1 VAWRDLFRWGRKA
14 ANAYD
19 ILREISARYRSR
31 TGRNINVETA
41 TRVSTIFGGCR
52 LVGHGM
58 ATPPF
63 KLMQEANGKRLP
75 AADHPL
81 YDLLAR
87 KPNPWQ
93 TSFEF
98 RETLSWHLELCFNAY
113 VFINRSSILKA
124 GEILEL
130 IPIDPNCVKVNQA
143 DDYTITYDV
152 RSQNGSL
159 KTFPAEA
166 IWHIRGPSWDSVRG
180 IEFLAAAREAIG
192 LAMALEE
199 SQAALQGNG
208 VQSTG
213 AWVVDGKLQPGQYQ
227 ELRDWIVREH
237 VGPDKAGKPFI
248 LDRAAKWV
256 SNQMTNVDAQTR
268 EMRQQQVE
276 EICRFMVIFPIM
288 LGYSDKATTYA
299 SSEQMFL
306 AHSVHTLSPRW
317 TRFEQSAD
325 AYLLTDQERADGF
338 YFDFIEEGMIRGSVK
353 ETTDTIIAR
362 VNGGLMTPNE
372 GRAKLDLNPDADPA
386 SDKLRIPVNTVQD
399 PKKPAG
405 DGGNTGAPP

>member
-1 VAWRDLFRWGRKA
+1 V
-14 ANAYD
+14 
-19 ILREISARYRSR
+19 
-31 TGRNINVETA
+31 
-41 TRVSTIFGGCR
+41 
-52 LVGHGM
+52 
-58 ATPPF
+58 
-63 KLMQEANGKRLP
+63 
-75 AADHPL
+75 
-81 YDLLAR
+81 
-87 KPNPWQ
+87 
-93 TSFEF
+93 
-98 RETLSWHLELCFNAY
+98 
-113 VFINRSSILKA
+113 
-124 GEILEL
+124 
-130 IPIDPNCVKVNQA
+130 
-143 DDYTITYDV
+143 
-152 RSQNGSL
+152 

-213 AWVVDGKLQPGQYQ
+213 AWVVEGKLQPGQYQ

-299 SSEQMFL
+299 SAEQMFL
-306 AHSVHTLSPRW
+306 AHAVHTLSPRW

-353 ETTDTIIAR
+353 ETTDTII
-362 VNGGLMTPNE
+362 
-372 GRAKLDLNPDADPA
+372 
-386 SDKLRIPVNTVQD
+386 
-399 PKKPAG
+399 
-405 DGGNTGAPP
+405 GA

>member
-19 ILREISARYRSR
+19 ILRELSARYRSR

-152 RSQNGSL
+152 RSQNGSC
-159 KTFPAEA
+159 EN
-166 IWHIRGPSWDSVRG
+166 I
-180 IEFLAAAREAIG
+180 
-192 LAMALEE
+192 
-199 SQAALQGNG
+199 
-208 VQSTG
+208 
-213 AWVVDGKLQPGQYQ
+213 PG
-227 ELRDWIVREH
+227 R
-237 VGPDKAGKPFI
+237 
-248 LDRAAKWV
+248 
-256 SNQMTNVDAQTR
+256 
-268 EMRQQQVE
+268 
-276 EICRFMVIFPIM
+276 
-288 LGYSDKATTYA
+288 SD
-299 SSEQMFL
+299 L
-306 AHSVHTLSPRW
+306 AHPRP
-317 TRFEQSAD
+317 E
-325 AYLLTDQERADGF
+325 LG
-338 YFDFIEEGMIRGSVK
+338 
-353 ETTDTIIAR
+353 
-362 VNGGLMTPNE
+362 
-372 GRAKLDLNPDADPA
+372 
-386 SDKLRIPVNTVQD
+386 
-399 PKKPAG
+399 
-405 DGGNTGAPP
+405 